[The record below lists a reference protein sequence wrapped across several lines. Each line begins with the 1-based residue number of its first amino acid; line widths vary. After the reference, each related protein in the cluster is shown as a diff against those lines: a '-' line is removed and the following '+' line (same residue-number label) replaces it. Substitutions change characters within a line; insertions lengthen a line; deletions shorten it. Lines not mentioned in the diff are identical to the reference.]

1 MAKVTLAPGFENLHG
16 PVGKL
21 PYRLFLGMNI
31 VYPKPKRVRQPNT
44 PAQRGWRRTFRE
56 GTAYAKRVSE
66 DPATWPAYVAEARK
80 RRTTAS
86 ALATKDWLK
95 PPRVTAIDLSRY
107 RRHAGDM
114 ITVQAEDDFK
124 VIRVAVEILADA
136 QTVVEGGAATFD
148 AASGSWKYTVMAEA
162 TGQSGLTVR
171 ATAWDRPGQT
181 GTLAVTCRRGALRK
195 SAATGI

>member
-1 MAKVTLAPGFENLHG
+1 
-16 PVGKL
+16 
-21 PYRLFLGMNI
+21 
-31 VYPKPKRVRQPNT
+31 
-44 PAQRGWRRTFRE
+44 
-56 GTAYAKRVSE
+56 
-66 DPATWPAYVAEARK
+66 
-80 RRTTAS
+80 
-86 ALATKDWLK
+86 
-95 PPRVTAIDLSRY
+95 
-107 RRHAGDM
+107 M

-171 ATAWDRPGQT
+171 ATAWDRPGHT
-181 GTLAVTCRRGALRK
+181 GTLAVTCRRGPLRK